1 MNSGK
6 MRFRVYHKAKII
18 EARTKTRRCDRGFP
32 MAVIKKIVLLLAL
45 LVLAAAAFAVHW
57 AREPLLPPDAQALEF
72 NIAQGSSVRSAMRQ
86 VRDAGVP
93 ASPLLMEWLARGFGT
108 PSIKAGSYRIEGGIS
123 PLGLLDTLARGNTIK
138 EALTLIEGWSFAQV
152 RAELARQRYLRQD
165 SAELDESLLLA
176 RVAPGYAHPEGL
188 FYPDTY
194 FFDRGSSDLLVL
206 QQAHQRMLKMLE
218 QAWAKREAGLP
229 YEKPYDA
236 LIMASIVE
244 KETGKE
250 EDRRRVAS
258 VFVNRLRQGMRLQT
272 DPTVIYGIGSSFDG
286 NLRKVDLLTDSPY
299 NTYMRSGLP
308 PTPIAMPGRA
318 SLDAALNPIAGSDL
332 YFVAR
337 GDGSSEFSSNL
348 DDHNRA
354 VNKYQRGR

>member
-1 MNSGK
+1 
-6 MRFRVYHKAKII
+6 
-18 EARTKTRRCDRGFP
+18 
-32 MAVIKKIVLLLAL
+32 MAAVKKLLALLAL
-45 LVLAAAAFAVHW
+45 LVLAAVAFAVHW
-57 AREPLLPPDAQALEF
+57 AREPLMPADAPALEF
-72 NIAQGSSVRSAMRQ
+72 NIAPGSSVRSAMRQ

-93 ASPLLMEWLARGFGT
+93 ASPLLMEWLARGSGT
-108 PSIKAGSYRIEGGIS
+108 PSVKTGSYRIEGGMT

-138 EALTLIEGWSFAQV
+138 ESLTLIEGWNFAQV
-152 RAELARQRYLRQD
+152 RAEMARQRHLRHD
-165 SAELDESLLLA
+165 SAGLDDAQMLA

-194 FFDRGSSDLLVL
+194 FYDRGSSDLLLL
-206 QQAHQRMLKMLE
+206 QQAHQRMLKLLD
-218 QAWAKREAGLP
+218 QSWAKRVSGLP

-244 KETGKE
+244 KETGRE

-258 VFVNRLRQGMRLQT
+258 VFVNRLRQGMLLQT

-286 NLRKVDLLTDSPY
+286 NLRKQDLQTDTPY
-299 NTYMRSGLP
+299 NTYLRPGLP

-318 SLDAALNPIAGSDL
+318 SLDAALNPAPGADL

-354 VNKYQRGR
+354 VNRYQRGR

>member
-1 MNSGK
+1 
-6 MRFRVYHKAKII
+6 
-18 EARTKTRRCDRGFP
+18 
-32 MAVIKKIVLLLAL
+32 MAAVKKLLAL
-45 LVLAAAAFAVHW
+45 LALLALAAAAFAVHW
-57 AREPLLPPDAQALEF
+57 AREPLMPANAPALEF
-72 NIAQGSSVRSAMRQ
+72 NIAPGSSVRSAMRQ

-108 PSIKAGSYRIEGGIS
+108 PSIKAGSYRIEGGMT

-138 EALTLIEGWSFAQV
+138 ESLTLIEGWNFAQV
-152 RAELARQRYLRQD
+152 RAEMARQRHLRHD
-165 SAELDESLLLA
+165 SAGLDDTQMLA

-194 FFDRGSSDLLVL
+194 FYDRGSSDLLLL
-206 QQAHQRMLKMLE
+206 QQAHQRMLKMLD
-218 QAWAKREAGLP
+218 QSWAKRASGLP

-244 KETGKE
+244 KETGRE
-250 EDRRRVAS
+250 EDRWRVAS
-258 VFVNRLRQGMRLQT
+258 VFVNRLRQGMLLQT

-286 NLRKVDLLTDSPY
+286 NLRKQDLQTDTPY
-299 NTYMRSGLP
+299 NTYLRPGLP

-318 SLDAALNPIAGSDL
+318 SLDAALNPAPGADL

-354 VNKYQRGR
+354 VNRYQRGR

>member
-1 MNSGK
+1 
-6 MRFRVYHKAKII
+6 
-18 EARTKTRRCDRGFP
+18 
-32 MAVIKKIVLLLAL
+32 MAAVKKLLAL
-45 LVLAAAAFAVHW
+45 LALLALAAAAFAVHW
-57 AREPLLPPDAQALEF
+57 AREPLMPADAPALEF
-72 NIAQGSSVRSAMRQ
+72 NITPGSSVRSAMRQ

-108 PSIKAGSYRIEGGIS
+108 PSIKAGSYRIEGGMT

-138 EALTLIEGWSFAQV
+138 ESLTLIEGWNFAQV
-152 RAELARQRYLRQD
+152 RAEMARQRHLRHD
-165 SAELDESLLLA
+165 SAGLDDALMLA

-194 FFDRGSSDLLVL
+194 FYDRGSSDLLLL
-206 QQAHQRMLKMLE
+206 QQAHQRMLKMLD
-218 QAWAKREAGLP
+218 QSWAKRASGLP

-244 KETGKE
+244 KETGRE

-258 VFVNRLRQGMRLQT
+258 VFVNRLRQGMLLQT

-286 NLRKVDLLTDSPY
+286 NLRKQDLQTDTPY
-299 NTYMRSGLP
+299 NTYLRPGLP

-318 SLDAALNPIAGSDL
+318 SLDAALNPAPGADL

-354 VNKYQRGR
+354 VNRYQRGR

>member
-1 MNSGK
+1 
-6 MRFRVYHKAKII
+6 
-18 EARTKTRRCDRGFP
+18 
-32 MAVIKKIVLLLAL
+32 MAAVKKLLAL
-45 LVLAAAAFAVHW
+45 LALLALAAAAFAVHW
-57 AREPLLPPDAQALEF
+57 AREPLMPANAPALEF
-72 NIAQGSSVRSAMRQ
+72 NIAPGSSVRSAMRQ

-108 PSIKAGSYRIEGGIS
+108 PSIKAGSYRIEGGMT

-138 EALTLIEGWSFAQV
+138 ESLTLIEGWNFAQV
-152 RAELARQRYLRQD
+152 RAEMARQRHLRHD
-165 SAELDESLLLA
+165 SAGLDDALMLA

-194 FFDRGSSDLLVL
+194 FYDRGSSDLLLL
-206 QQAHQRMLKMLE
+206 QQAHQRMLKMLD
-218 QAWAKREAGLP
+218 QSWAKRASGLP

-244 KETGKE
+244 KETGRE

-258 VFVNRLRQGMRLQT
+258 VFVNRLRQGMLLQT

-286 NLRKVDLLTDSPY
+286 NLRKQDLQTDTPY
-299 NTYMRSGLP
+299 NTYLRPGLP

-318 SLDAALNPIAGSDL
+318 SLDAALNPAPGADL

-354 VNKYQRGR
+354 VNRYQRGR

>member
-1 MNSGK
+1 
-6 MRFRVYHKAKII
+6 
-18 EARTKTRRCDRGFP
+18 
-32 MAVIKKIVLLLAL
+32 MAAVKKIVVLLAL
-45 LVLAAAAFAVHW
+45 MVLAAAAFAVYW
-57 AREPLLPPDAQALEF
+57 AREPLMPANAPALEF

-93 ASPLLMEWLARGFGT
+93 ASPVLMELLARGFGT
-108 PSIKAGSYRIEGGIS
+108 PSVKAGSYRIEGGMT

-138 EALTLIEGWSFAQV
+138 EAVTLIEGWNFAQV
-152 RAELARQRYLRQD
+152 RAELARHRYLRQD
-165 SAELDESLLLA
+165 SAELDEAMIVA
-176 RVAPGYAHPEGL
+176 RVAPGYGHPEGL

-194 FFDRGSSDLLVL
+194 FYDRGSSDLLVL

-218 QAWAKREAGLP
+218 QSWAGRAPGLP

-244 KETGKE
+244 KETGRE

-258 VFVNRLRQGMRLQT
+258 VFVNRLRQGMLLQT
-272 DPTVIYGIGSSFDG
+272 DPTVIYGMGSSFDG
-286 NLRKVDLLTDSPY
+286 NLRKQDLQTDTPY
-299 NTYMRSGLP
+299 NTYTRPGLP

-318 SLDAALNPIAGSDL
+318 ALDAALNPVAGSDL

-337 GDGSSEFSSNL
+337 GDGSSEFSTNL

>member
-1 MNSGK
+1 
-6 MRFRVYHKAKII
+6 
-18 EARTKTRRCDRGFP
+18 
-32 MAVIKKIVLLLAL
+32 MAAVKKLLAL
-45 LVLAAAAFAVHW
+45 LALLALAAAAFAVHW
-57 AREPLLPPDAQALEF
+57 AREPLMPANAPALEF
-72 NIAQGSSVRSAMRQ
+72 NIAPGSSVRSAMRQ

-108 PSIKAGSYRIEGGIS
+108 PSIKAGSYRIEGGMT

-138 EALTLIEGWSFAQV
+138 ESLTLIEGWNFAQV
-152 RAELARQRYLRQD
+152 RAEMARQRHLRHD
-165 SAELDESLLLA
+165 SAGLDDTQMLA

-194 FFDRGSSDLLVL
+194 FYDRGSSDLLLL
-206 QQAHQRMLKMLE
+206 QQAHQRMLKMLD
-218 QAWAKREAGLP
+218 QSWAKRASGLP

-244 KETGKE
+244 KETGRE

-258 VFVNRLRQGMRLQT
+258 VFVNRLRQGMLLQT

-286 NLRKVDLLTDSPY
+286 NLRKQDLQTDTPY
-299 NTYMRSGLP
+299 NTYLRPGLP

-318 SLDAALNPIAGSDL
+318 SLDAALNPAPGADL

-354 VNKYQRGR
+354 VNRYQRGR